1 MITNSM
7 MEGDWSHLLGVGAK
21 FIVVGLIM
29 VLVTACEEEE
39 SAKYVTTPLTRTR
52 SSYHIDNQDSLLQ
65 TKSPQQFTYA
75 RLAPKNATGLN
86 HINSKSASIHRA
98 NSAQRKN
105 SSVPLESSWTP
116 LWSSSNHSHLAVKNS
131 ASLPEHGQ
139 HGGPGGAASGPG
151 RRGPASNVGQKD
163 AGSSASD
170 TMPNAEVM
178 VTETETLLDDLDNIS
193 IALI

>member
-7 MEGDWSHLLGVGAK
+7 MEADWSHLLGVGYT
-21 FIVVGLIM
+21 FVIVGLIM
-29 VLVTACEEEE
+29 VMVTAYEEEE
-39 SAKYVTTPLTRTR
+39 SAKYMTTSLARTR
-52 SSYHIDNQDSLLQ
+52 SSYHIDNQDPLLQ
-65 TKSPQQFTYA
+65 TKSPQQFTSA
-75 RLAPKNATGLN
+75 RLAPKNVTGLN
-86 HINSKSASIHRA
+86 HINSKSPSMRRV
-98 NSAQRKN
+98 NSVQRKI
-105 SSVPLESSWTP
+105 SSVPPESSRTS
-116 LWSSSNHSHLAVKNS
+116 LRSSSNHSHLEVKNS

-163 AGSSASD
+163 AGSSALD